1 MKNIIKKTAS
11 FIFPA
16 LMFAFI
22 PKTYAAYGFA
32 KDGDLFALAL
42 IGFLLVVAGILFLI
56 DYLRENGMY
65 FIGKV
70 FHLF

>member
-1 MKNIIKKTAS
+1 MKNIIKKTAT

-16 LMFAFI
+16 MMFAFI
-22 PKTYAAYGFA
+22 PRTYAAYGFA
-32 KDGDLFALAL
+32 KDGDIFALAL

-56 DYLRENGMY
+56 DFIKENGMY